1 MIGRIRE
8 IQQRALRAVT
18 ELSRGRIVAFL
29 AIVILSAWS
38 LSVEAQ
44 GKEVFGYVERVQ
56 IREADFPMLAKLD
69 TGADTSSIHGRHV
82 KEYQKEGVPWVHFEI
97 RNFQGKVSEI
107 EAPVVRVAEIKRH
120 SGPAQRRVVIKLGLC
135 LGDMFQEEYVSIVDR
150 SRFEYQFLLGRSF
163 LAGNAIVDPSAMF
176 TSAPSCKHFVKS
188 PPPEEPSPSPTV
200 PSAERDIKEKGEKLE
215 DSDKKGS
222 P

>member
-1 MIGRIRE
+1 MNGGVRE
-8 IQQRALRAVT
+8 IQVKAVRSVA
-18 ELSRGRIVAFL
+18 ELFGGCMAPLL
-29 AIVILSAWS
+29 AIFLLVAGS
-38 LSVEAQ
+38 LQAEAQ

-97 RNFQGKVSEI
+97 RNFQGKVSDI
-107 EAPVVRVAEIKRH
+107 EAPVVRVAKIKRH

-135 LGDMFQEEYVSIVDR
+135 LGEMFQEEYVSIVDR

-163 LAGNAIVDPSAMF
+163 LAGNAIVDPSSMF
-176 TSAPSCKHFVKS
+176 TSSPSCKHFVKS
-188 PPPEEPSPSPTV
+188 APHEEPSPSPTA
-200 PSAERDIKEKGEKLE
+200 PSARGDVREKEKEPNK
-215 DSDKKGS
+215 SDKKES